1 MASLEEPGTAD
12 SAPPLPIV
20 PAWCAPLQAQR
31 RSGTIGS
38 GRRKKGGGVLAVGLP
53 CGLEACV
60 FWEPRD
66 ARQTSW
72 RWWLSSHPSR
82 QPNSA
87 LTTPRVTALAL
98 RSVGHVVDPG
108 PACSAIADLLR
119 DRFAALGSECVTLPT
134 ALHVAVGDAQLSA
147 APTVDRAWSAA
158 WRAALRDLGTL
169 SSAGRRTA
177 SLLLPAGEAVA
188 PLFREGPE
196 PAAGEPGEF
205 GFVMDVKLWVR
216 EDSSWAGVG
225 RRSADPARPD
235 RIACP
240 NSLMFTRRCR
250 AVYRYAPARLAFG
263 TDDGGGESRD
273 LTAVRFEEPV
283 VALVHVGRN
292 RFVGPIV
299 TAEISMRG
307 APPPEP
313 AFAMPSMLLHTATN
327 RTAVR
332 LISCSWLTTVGAG
345 YGSGFRQVQNVR
357 ESSAK
362 WTHMGDYSLL
372 HITGLLL
379 EEPDG
384 YRGPQQ
390 GWVSGDV
397 TGGILRDY
405 VASQRGRMEDDAA
418 GRIARLWRRVSADP
432 RTPVGRRVVMARF
445 WDLGPA
451 RSGGT

>member
-1 MASLEEPGTAD
+1 M
-12 SAPPLPIV
+12 
-20 PAWCAPLQAQR
+20 
-31 RSGTIGS
+31 
-38 GRRKKGGGVLAVGLP
+38 AVGLP

-82 QPNSA
+82 QPNCA

-98 RSVGHVVDPG
+98 RSVGHIVDPG
-108 PACSAIADLLR
+108 PACRAIADLLR
-119 DRFAALGSECVTLPT
+119 DRFAAMGSECVTLT
-134 ALHVAVGDAQLSA
+134 TSVHVAVGDAQLSA
-147 APTVDRAWSAA
+147 VPTVDRAWCAA
-158 WRAALRDLGTL
+158 WRAALCDLGTL

-250 AVYRYAPARLAFG
+250 AVYRHAPWL
-263 TDDGGGESRD
+263 TVGGGAESRV

-299 TAEISMRG
+299 NAEISMRG
-307 APPPEP
+307 APPPPEP
-313 AFAMPSMLLHTATN
+313 AFAWDAPAMPSMLLHSATN

-332 LISCSWLTTVGAG
+332 LVSCRWLTTVGEG
-345 YGSGFRQVQNVR
+345 SGSGFRQVQNVR

-372 HITGLLL
+372 HISGLLL

-405 VASQRGRMEDDAA
+405 VASQRERMEDDAA

-432 RTPVGRRVVMARF
+432 RTPMGRRVVEARF

-451 RSGGT
+451 RAAGT